1 MTSRDGT
8 WTARFYTPKLQW
20 LDKIEISLVAT
31 DGGDGSGGGGV
42 TADAWSK
49 SLGCCPT
56 SLPGALLGGWLCVCF
71 PFNDHGKNL
80 KHLTELKGLLVE
92 VRRRKT
98 FFASDARTAIQR
110 MRGGWGVA
118 SDARTL
124 SSSRSLS
131 VRRSV
136 SSSLAVLRRS

>member
-56 SLPGALLGGWLCVCF
+56 SVPGALLGGWLCVCF

-110 MRGGWGVA
+110 VRGGWGVA

-136 SSSLAVLRRS
+136 PSSLAVLRRS